1 MRTAQE
7 WTRRLYNVHLDD
19 LRRMSPDEFR
29 HAVAF
34 LLHKLGY
41 HVNLNEETG
50 HPAVDL
56 LAWDAE
62 KKPWIVRLRRDLDVL
77 EDHHVREFY
86 ALLQELEIE
95 RGILVLLGT
104 LTPAARAWTQRA
116 HVYLWDGE
124 RLVRMLQLAAGRR
137 WKVEEV

>member
-1 MRTAQE
+1 MNTQE
-7 WTRRLYNVHLDD
+7 WSRRLYDITVED
-19 LRRMSPDEFR
+19 LRRMSPEAFR
-29 HAVAF
+29 QAVAF
-34 LLHKLGY
+34 LLDKLGY
-41 HVNLNEETG
+41 RVNLTQETG

-62 KKPWIVRLRRDLDVL
+62 RKPWVVQLRRDLEVL
-77 EDHHVREFY
+77 EEHHVSEFY

-104 LTPAARAWTQRA
+104 LTPAARAWTRRA

-124 RLVRMLQLAAGRR
+124 RLTRMLQLAAGRR
-137 WKVEEV
+137 WKVEEA

>member
-1 MRTAQE
+1 MNMQE
-7 WTRRLYNVHLDD
+7 WSRRLYDITVED
-19 LRRMSPDEFR
+19 LRRMSPEAFR
-29 HAVAF
+29 QAVAF
-34 LLHKLGY
+34 LLDKLGY
-41 HVNLNEETG
+41 RVNLTQETG

-62 KKPWIVRLRRDLDVL
+62 RKPWVVQLRRDLEVL
-77 EDHHVREFY
+77 EEHHVSEFY

-104 LTPAARAWTQRA
+104 LTPAARAWTRRA

-124 RLVRMLQLAAGRR
+124 RLTRMLQLAAGRR
-137 WKVEEV
+137 WKVEEA